1 MGIRKKVVIV
11 SEAGWRG
18 ARQLSIEL
26 SKHGIASTIFI
37 KGKLNRDEVNMITKY
52 KGIKNIFISQKLF
65 MVIMLMRVLSSV
77 IFLKPIVIFGT
88 KEKTEKTLLGLRKY
102 FKNIYLLRLRE
113 SKNYFNVF
121 DSNMKPVN
129 YEDFL

>member
-1 MGIRKKVVIV
+1 MKNQKRIIII
-11 SEAGWRG
+11 SEAGWQG
-18 ARQLSIEL
+18 VRQLSIEL
-26 SKHGIASTIFI
+26 SKHGIAATILI

-52 KGIKNIFISQKLF
+52 KGIKNIFIPQKLF

-77 IFLKPIVIFGT
+77 IFLKPVVIFST
-88 KEKTEKTLLGLRKY
+88 KEKTEKTLLGLGKY

-121 DSNMKPVN
+121 DSNIKPVN
-129 YEDFL
+129 YKDFL

>member
-1 MGIRKKVVIV
+1 MEIRKRVIIV
-11 SEAGWRG
+11 SEAGWQG

-26 SKHGIASTIFI
+26 SKHGVTATMLI

-52 KGIKNIFISQKLF
+52 KGIKNIFIPQKLF
-65 MVIMLMRVLSSV
+65 IVIMLICVLSSV

-88 KEKTEKTLLGLRKY
+88 KEKTEKTLLGLGKY

-113 SKNYFNVF
+113 SKSYFNVF

-129 YEDFL
+129 YKDFL

>member
-1 MGIRKKVVIV
+1 MEIRKRVVIV
-11 SEAGWRG
+11 SEAGWQG

-26 SKHGIASTIFI
+26 SKHGIAAAILI

-65 MVIMLMRVLSSV
+65 MVIMLMRVLFNV

-88 KEKTEKTLLGLRKY
+88 KEKTEKILLGLGKY

-129 YEDFL
+129 YKDFL